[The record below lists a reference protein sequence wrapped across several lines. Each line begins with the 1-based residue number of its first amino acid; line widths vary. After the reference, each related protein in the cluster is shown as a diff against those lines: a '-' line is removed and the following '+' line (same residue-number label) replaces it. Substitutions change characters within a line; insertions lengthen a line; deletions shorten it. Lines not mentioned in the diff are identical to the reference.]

1 MVNKVDYDRVSRF
14 SRRLLIALA
23 LLLVVIELLPWP
35 AFPGISEYLPVHAFL
50 EVVAVVIAAMVFTV
64 GWHTYQGRADYRTI
78 AVACLFLGVAVLDFS
93 HLLSYQ
99 GMPDFV
105 SPSGPEKA
113 IDFWLAARS
122 LAALALLAAV
132 LLPVVRAPPAFRFLL
147 LMAVA
152 MLVVCLHVLFL
163 FFPHWLPTKFD
174 ADTGPTAYK
183 IGFEYVLMLI
193 YVVAAYILW
202 QRGARSRRVD
212 THMLAVAAT
221 IMAFSELL
229 LTRYMNFFDVFNVT
243 GHLYKVVAYAYL
255 YQALV
260 VTGIVSPY
268 HAMARSN
275 SRLTATLES
284 IPDLMFEVGA
294 DGTILD
300 YHSGKSR
307 AELLVSP
314 DVFVG
319 RKLQACIPQHACD
332 VCMKAIAD
340 IDETG
345 RTRERSYWL
354 ERDDGVH
361 WYEISGASIVENG
374 DAPTYLL
381 LIRDVTER
389 RRLNAEL
396 RIAATAFASQEGIM
410 ITDANMRILRVN
422 AAFEQSTG
430 FTQAE
435 VQGQTPKVLQSG
447 RHDREFYQQMWAAI
461 ETTGSWQGEIWNR
474 RKNGETYPQTTT
486 ITAVR
491 NQAGEVTNYVA
502 DYIDISDIKWAEAE
516 ISKLSYFDS
525 LTGLINR
532 SRLLQVLEQTVSR
545 SVDKQRFGALLMI
558 DLDQFKVINDTLGH
572 RAGDELLVRIA
583 RRLQELVRPMDNVA
597 RYGGDE
603 FVVMLETL
611 GDDAGRAATSVQRM
625 AQSILSGLADNYRI
639 QNADYFSTCSIG
651 ITLFGEGAADTVEL
665 VKQVDIAMF
674 QAKKEGGNAICF
686 FDPEWQ
692 AMVSERATLLQ
703 ELREAIHR
711 HQFELYYQ
719 PQLDA
724 AGQVIGAE
732 ALVRWNHPV
741 RGLVSPVEFI
751 PLAEQNGLILAL
763 GREVL
768 ELGLKQLKDWQ
779 QVEQCQHLKLSI
791 NLVPEQFYEE
801 GFANSLKAQLQALA
815 IDPNL
820 LMLEFTESTLMDNL
834 ALARINMQKLSDVG
848 VHFAIDDFGTGY
860 SSLTYL
866 SELPLDMLKIDQ
878 SFVQNLGIKP
888 KDAAIVRTIIDM
900 AYTLDMTVLAEGVET
915 QEQHRFLSGHGCA
928 LYQGYLFGRPVPAAQ
943 FAADRANRGVLFH
956 DNGNFL

>member
-23 LLLVVIELLPWP
+23 LLLLVIGLLPWP
-35 AFPGISEYLPVHAFL
+35 SFAEISDYLPVHAFL
-50 EVVAVVIAAMVFTV
+50 EAVAVVIAAMVFIV

-78 AVACLFLGVAVLDFS
+78 AVACLFLGVAILDFS

-105 SPSGPEKA
+105 TASGPDKA

-132 LLPVVRAPPAFRFLL
+132 VLPVVRAPPAFRFLL
-147 LMAVA
+147 LIAVA
-152 MLVVCLHVLFL
+152 VFVVLQHVLIL
-163 FFPHWLPTKFD
+163 MFPQWLPDTFD
-174 ADTGPTAYK
+174 SVIGPTAYK
-183 IGFEYVLMLI
+183 VGFEYLLVLVYI
-193 YVVAAYILW
+193 VAGYILW

-212 THMLAVAAT
+212 THMLAVAAV

-229 LTRYMNFFDVFNVT
+229 LTRYTNLFDVYNVA

-275 SRLTATLES
+275 SRLTATLAS
-284 IPDLMFEVGA
+284 IPDLMFEVNA
-294 DGTILD
+294 DGMILD
-300 YHSGKSR
+300 YHSEMLRS
-307 AELLVSP
+307 ELLAP
-314 DVFVG
+314 PEQFIG
-319 RKLQACIPQHACD
+319 RPLQEFIPEHACK
-332 VCMKAIAD
+332 VCMQAIAD
-340 IDETG
+340 IDESG
-345 RTRERSYWL
+345 RTRDRSYWL
-354 ERDDGVH
+354 ERDDGVR
-361 WYEISGASIVENG
+361 WYDISGASIVEDGN
-374 DAPTYLL
+374 APTYLL

-389 RRLNAEL
+389 RRIEAEL

-410 ITDANMRILRVN
+410 ITDARLRILRVN

-430 FTQAE
+430 FTQQE
-435 VQGQTPKVLQSG
+435 VQGQSPRVLQSG
-447 RHDREFYQQMWAAI
+447 EHDREFYQQMWADI
-461 ETTGSWQGEIWNR
+461 EATGSWQGEIWNR
-474 RKNGETYPQTTT
+474 RKNGETYPQTAT

-502 DYIDISDIKWAEAE
+502 DYIDISDIKRAEAE

-525 LTGLINR
+525 LTGLVNR
-532 SRLLQVLEQTVSR
+532 SRLLQLLEQTVSR
-545 SVDKQRFGALLMI
+545 SVEKQRFGALLMI

-583 RRLQELVRPMDNVA
+583 RRLQGLVRSMDNVA
-597 RYGGDE
+597 RYGADE
-603 FVVMLETL
+603 FVVILEPL
-611 GDDAGRAATSVQRM
+611 GDDAGRAATLVQRM
-625 AQSILSGLADNYRI
+625 AQSILSGLEDNYRI
-639 QNADYFSTCSIG
+639 QESDYFSTCSIG

-665 VKQVDIAMF
+665 IKQVDIAMF
-674 QAKKEGGNAICF
+674 QAKEEGGNAICF
-686 FDPEWQ
+686 FDPAWQ
-692 AMVSERATLLQ
+692 AMVSERAKLLR
-703 ELREAIHR
+703 ELREAIHQ

-724 AGQVIGAE
+724 DGVVIGAE

-741 RGLVSPVEFI
+741 RGVVSPIEFI

-763 GREVL
+763 GHEVL
-768 ELGLKQLKDWQ
+768 ELGLKQLKAWQ
-779 QVEQCQHLKLSI
+779 QVEPCRQLKLSI
-791 NLVPEQFYEE
+791 NLVPEQFYED
-801 GFANSLKAQLQALA
+801 GFANGLRAQLKELG

-834 ALARINMQKLSDVG
+834 ELARINMQKLSEIG

-866 SELPLDMLKIDQ
+866 SQLPLDMLKIDQ
-878 SFVQNLGIKP
+878 SFVRNLGVKP

-915 QEQHRFLSGHGCA
+915 EEQRRFLLGHGCT

-943 FAADRANRGVLFH
+943 FAADRAVRTGRTV
-956 DNGNFL
+956 